1 VALGAVLTAPGAT
14 AAAPAT
20 ISVTPTCGPSSVT
33 LQVTAD
39 GVPRGQDLYLLAT
52 RPNGDTT
59 FVDSYGD
66 PAGHLADETVLQLGR
81 APGAWIS
88 VHSYGSDAKHAQT
101 WYSVGCAAFAAQPR
115 LLVERPGRQPFAVD
129 LRGFQ
134 DGTPVELSTSGVPPV
149 SVTPNADGN
158 FTGTVTF
165 ERQPPCGRSTITA
178 TQRTADPD
186 PPAPDV
192 EIEFAPTVTPAA
204 AAPPAGETRTVALPI
219 TLFCPR
225 LTVTP
230 TALADSALP
239 GPADVAGT
247 GWVPLRPLTLTID
260 GKPLSTVTPDRV
272 NGDFAGPV
280 RLPRLGCGAHRLE
293 AVQVAQLSKPPVAPL
308 TLRKAAAITV
318 SCTTTFLAVDP
329 AVSTAG
335 MVTTA
340 AGAGFV
346 AGRTVRLEWIGLDVR
361 PLGDAG
367 TATVGA
373 GGTFMITCLVLPNSV
388 LGTRRLRA
396 VEVAA
401 PGDPVAARTGMADLL
416 VVPSSMERGRDQ
428 FLERG

>member
-1 VALGAVLTAPGAT
+1 VVALGAVLTAPGAT

-20 ISVTPTCGPSSVT
+20 ISVTPTCGLSSVT

-66 PAGHLADETVLQLGR
+66 PAGHLADEMVLQLGR

-88 VHSYGSDAKHAQT
+88 VHSYGSDARHAQT
-101 WYSVGCAAFAAQPR
+101 WYSVGCARFAAQPR
-115 LLVERPGRQPFAVD
+115 LLVERPGRQAFAVD
-129 LRGFQ
+129 LSGFQ
-134 DGTPVELSTSGVPPV
+134 GGMPIELTIPGVPPV
-149 SVTPNADGN
+149 SVAPNADGS

-186 PPAPDV
+186 PPAPD
-192 EIEFAPTVTPAA
+192 IELASPVTPAA
-204 AAPPAGETRTVALPI
+204 AAPPAGETRTVALPV
-219 TLFCPR
+219 TVFCPR

-247 GWVPLRPLTLTID
+247 GWVPLRPVTLTID
-260 GKPLSTVTPDRV
+260 GKPLGTVTPDRV

-280 RLPRLGCGAHRLE
+280 WLPRLGCGAHRLE

-318 SCTTTFLAVDP
+318 SCTPAFLAVDP
-329 AVSTAG
+329 AVSMAG

-346 AGRTVRLEWIGLDVR
+346 AGRTVRLEWIDLDAR

-373 GGTFMITCLVLPNSV
+373 GGTFMVPCLVLPNSA

-396 VEVAA
+396 VEVVA
-401 PGDPVAARTGMADLL
+401 PADPVAARTGMADLL